1 MHQIDLI
8 RSQQHSAVCCC
19 HRHQGDPMVS
29 IKGLPNCKT
38 QLVIEIFPY
47 VGNNS
52 TKGESVQATLSATLL
67 EKKSTKP
74 LNNNIYFDEEDR
86 AQNQSNTSMG
96 VTIIH
101 EHERWD
107 NSLK

>member
-1 MHQIDLI
+1 MALE
-8 RSQQHSAVCCC
+8 
-19 HRHQGDPMVS
+19 M
-29 IKGLPNCKT
+29 KY
-38 QLVIEIFPY
+38 FPY
-47 VGNNS
+47 AGNNS
-52 TKGESVQATLSATLL
+52 TQGESVQATLSATLL

-101 EHERWD
+101 EHER
-107 NSLK
+107 

>member
-1 MHQIDLI
+1 M
-8 RSQQHSAVCCC
+8 
-19 HRHQGDPMVS
+19 
-29 IKGLPNCKT
+29 
-38 QLVIEIFPY
+38 PY
-47 VGNNS
+47 AGNNS

>member
-1 MHQIDLI
+1 MPQ
-8 RSQQHSAVCCC
+8 
-19 HRHQGDPMVS
+19 
-29 IKGLPNCKT
+29 LP
-38 QLVIEIFPY
+38 LSLFSY
-47 VGNNS
+47 AGNNS

-107 NSLK
+107 NSLT

>member
-1 MHQIDLI
+1 MTLELF
-8 RSQQHSAVCCC
+8 SYA
-19 HRHQGDPMVS
+19 
-29 IKGLPNCKT
+29 
-38 QLVIEIFPY
+38 
-47 VGNNS
+47 GNNS

-96 VTIIH
+96 VKIIKYMIMKD
-101 EHERWD
+101 EIT
-107 NSLK
+107 L

>member
-1 MHQIDLI
+1 MHHDQYWSESID
-8 RSQQHSAVCCC
+8 
-19 HRHQGDPMVS
+19 
-29 IKGLPNCKT
+29 
-38 QLVIEIFPY
+38 FPKFILY
-47 VGNNS
+47 AGNNS